1 GLINPV
7 GGARSARTAP
17 LKCISMA
24 EGHSKPVL
32 CVDATD
38 ELLFSGSK
46 DRSCKM
52 WNLVTG
58 QEIASL
64 KGHPNNG
71 VSVNYCSHSGLVF
84 TVSTSYIKVWD
95 IWDSAKCVRTLTSSG
110 QVISGDAC
118 AGTTTRT
125 IASVQGEHQINQIAL
140 NPAGT
145 MLYAAAGNSARIWEL
160 NRALLIKASRFLS
173 GLLVLTALLRVLTQP
188 KNFSFLALS
197 YVPQRLDTNGK
208 VSVERSCQ
216 WERCQKAAQALIC
229 RMPEDDSSGNRSDY
243 LGRAG
248 QLCVKA
254 DQRGSRSHGVGV
266 QRRTATW
273 GLSDRQSYW
282 GLDRVGGTSGCDTL
296 TPQYLPL
303 PCNQGQLQAPA
314 FQAGAWGGSQKG
326 AAEFP
331 RWRQCGGSFSVPPAV
346 GAIRWRRVFSLLG
359 AAKTVEP
366 ALHVI
371 RICFVQ
377 SMSCKISF

>member
-1 GLINPV
+1 MRPH
-7 GGARSARTAP
+7 P
-17 LKCISMA
+17 HDLKSDWRERAWAAC
-24 EGHSKPVL
+24 HHQL
-32 CVDATD
+32 QC
-38 ELLFSGSK
+38 
-46 DRSCKM
+46 
-52 WNLVTG
+52 
-58 QEIASL
+58 
-64 KGHPNNG
+64 
-71 VSVNYCSHSGLVF
+71 
-84 TVSTSYIKVWD
+84 
-95 IWDSAKCVRTLTSSG
+95 SSG
-110 QVISGDAC
+110 QVISRDAC

-125 IASVQGEHQINQIAL
+125 IASVQGKHQTNQIAL

-145 MLYAAAGNSARIWEL
+145 MLYAAAGNSVRIWEL
-160 NRALLIKASRFLS
+160 NRLLPIGKLTGHIRPEMCLTVNQTASNHDLVVTGSKDHYVKALLIKASRFLS
-173 GLLVLTALLRVLTQP
+173 GLLALTALLRVLTQS

-229 RMPEDDSSGNRSDY
+229 RKPEDDSSGNRSDY

-266 QRRTATW
+266 QRGTATW

-282 GLDRVGGTSGCDTL
+282 ELDRVGGTSGCDTL

-303 PCNQGQLQAPA
+303 SCNQGRLQAPA

-377 SMSCKISF
+377 SMSCKVSS